1 MPLSP
6 IVVKAIKAIDL
17 LCCICF
23 KISMIEINNLTAT
36 ANIEHYQQ
44 IWQTK
49 QTIITQRKNC
59 QLGKILI

>member
-6 IVVKAIKAIDL
+6 IVVKAFT
-17 LCCICF
+17 ICF